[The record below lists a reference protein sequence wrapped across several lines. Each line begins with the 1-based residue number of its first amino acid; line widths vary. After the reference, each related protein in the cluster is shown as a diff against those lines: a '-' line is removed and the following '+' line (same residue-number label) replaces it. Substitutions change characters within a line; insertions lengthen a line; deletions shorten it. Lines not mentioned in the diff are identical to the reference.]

1 MSWSALSDHS
11 QPSSDNTKVGETM
24 TEYSFWIILITL
36 VLLAVLLDRKM
47 KRPALRTWLGF
58 ALIVTSPTLLFGA
71 TRWVTELQ
79 FDSIPVLAFS
89 YGIRLLVTRNSYRL
103 QRNPPPHPLLRA
115 PTMNLAPNF
124 PEDPVMQQLLQ
135 LLHEEIGLPKHKTIR
150 LQTSL
155 NFDLG
160 CDGSEAKQLMEALEQ
175 EFALDL
181 GDYDTYRYFNPPV
194 FDVFLKRRAKGRGE
208 KVPLTI
214 GMLYLA
220 IKTHSWDTQT
230 LENLS

>member
-1 MSWSALSDHS
+1 MSDYTQWTNLLLLLILAAL
-11 QPSSDNTKVGETM
+11 V
-24 TEYSFWIILITL
+24 
-36 VLLAVLLDRKM
+36 DRTIKL
-47 KRPALRTWLGF
+47 PALRKW
-58 ALIVTSPTLLFGA
+58 FG
-71 TRWVTELQ
+71 L
-79 FDSIPVLAFS
+79 
-89 YGIRLLVTRNSYRL
+89 YLLVTG
-103 QRNPPPHPLLRA
+103 PALLFYATSWIREAHLESLPVVAFVIGIGLLSTQNLYCKAKTSHHLTTA

-160 CDGSEAKQLMEALEQ
+160 CDGSEAKQLMETLEQ

-194 FDVFLKRRAKGRGE
+194 FDVFLKRRSKGHGD

>member
-1 MSWSALSDHS
+1 MNHSEWLYLQAALFFALHLLLYF
-11 QPSSDNTKVGETM
+11 K
-24 TEYSFWIILITL
+24 ITVCTLRKRFAATFIVTGL
-36 VLLAVLLDRKM
+36 VLLLWRPHVAILNIQLL
-47 KRPALRTWLGF
+47 PL
-58 ALIVTSPTLLFGA
+58 ALILIGLALF
-71 TRWVTELQ
+71 
-79 FDSIPVLAFS
+79 I
-89 YGIRLLVTRNSYRL
+89 TRNKFRH
-103 QRNPPPHPLLRA
+103 RRIKPPQLLLRA
-115 PTMNLAPNF
+115 PTMNLAPNL

-160 CDGSEAKQLMEALEQ
+160 CDGSDAKQLMEALEQ
-175 EFALDL
+175 AFALDL

-194 FDVFLKRRAKGRGE
+194 FDVFLKRRSKGRGE

>member
-1 MSWSALSDHS
+1 MS
-11 QPSSDNTKVGETM
+11 
-24 TEYSFWIILITL
+24 EYTQWIYLL
-36 VLLAVLLDRKM
+36 LLLALAAIIDRIIKLPVLR
-47 KRPALRTWLGF
+47 
-58 ALIVTSPTLLFGA
+58 
-71 TRWVTELQ
+71 RWVGLC
-79 FDSIPVLAFS
+79 
-89 YGIRLLVTRNSYRL
+89 LLVTGPVLLFYATSWIRGAQLESLPIVVFVTGIGLLSTQNIYCKVKA
-103 QRNPPPHPLLRA
+103 NHPLLRA
-115 PTMNLAPNF
+115 PAMNLAPNF

>member
-1 MSWSALSDHS
+1 MNFCLQLVCFLGIYLLLHYQIIDCTLRKRFALTFLATGLTLTFLLPYVAVILRMPFLPVFIFLIGLALFITRNKYPLRRHRSPHS
-11 QPSSDNTKVGETM
+11 
-24 TEYSFWIILITL
+24 L
-36 VLLAVLLDRKM
+36 
-47 KRPALRTWLGF
+47 LRT
-58 ALIVTSPTLLFGA
+58 
-71 TRWVTELQ
+71 
-79 FDSIPVLAFS
+79 
-89 YGIRLLVTRNSYRL
+89 
-103 QRNPPPHPLLRA
+103 

-150 LQTSL
+150 LQTSI

-181 GDYDTYRYFNPPV
+181 GDFDTYRYFNPPV

-208 KVPLTI
+208 KVPLTL

-220 IKTHSWDTQT
+220 IKTQSWDTQT

>member
-1 MSWSALSDHS
+1 MALYLQSA
-11 QPSSDNTKVGETM
+11 
-24 TEYSFWIILITL
+24 SFLIIYLLLHHQITDPMLRKHFAVTCLTTGLILTF
-36 VLLAVLLDRKM
+36 LLPYVAVILRMPLL
-47 KRPALRTWLGF
+47 PVFVFLIGLALF
-58 ALIVTSPTLLFGA
+58 I
-71 TRWVTELQ
+71 
-79 FDSIPVLAFS
+79 
-89 YGIRLLVTRNSYRL
+89 TRNKYRR
-103 QRNPPPHPLLRA
+103 QRNQPLHPLLRA

-124 PEDPVMQQLLQ
+124 PEDSVMQQLLQ

-160 CDGSEAKQLMEALEQ
+160 CDGSEAKQFMEMLEQ

-181 GDYDTYRYFNPPV
+181 GDYDTYRYFNPPL
-194 FDVFLKRRAKGRGE
+194 FDVFLKRRAKGHGE
-208 KVPLTI
+208 KFPLTI

-220 IKTHSWDTQT
+220 IKTNSWDTQT

>member
-1 MSWSALSDHS
+1 MSEAMTICVQIVAFVALYLVLNH
-11 QPSSDNTKVGETM
+11 QITTP
-24 TEYSFWIILITL
+24 ILRKRFAITL
-36 VLLAVLLDRKM
+36 LA
-47 KRPALRTWLGF
+47 TG
-58 ALIVTSPTLLFGA
+58 VT
-71 TRWVTELQ
+71 
-79 FDSIPVLAFS
+79 LAF
-89 YGIRLLVTRNSYRL
+89 LLPYVAVILKMPLLPVFLFLIGLALFITRNKFRL
-103 QRNPPPHPLLRA
+103 KRDLPLHPLLRA
-115 PTMNLAPNF
+115 PTMNLAPEF

-194 FDVFLKRRAKGRGE
+194 FDVFLKRRAKGRGN

>member
-1 MSWSALSDHS
+1 MTICVQIVAFVALYLVLNH
-11 QPSSDNTKVGETM
+11 QITTP
-24 TEYSFWIILITL
+24 ILRKRFSITL
-36 VLLAVLLDRKM
+36 LA
-47 KRPALRTWLGF
+47 TG
-58 ALIVTSPTLLFGA
+58 IT
-71 TRWVTELQ
+71 
-79 FDSIPVLAFS
+79 LAF
-89 YGIRLLVTRNSYRL
+89 LLPYVAVILKMPLLPVFLFLIGLALFITRNKFRL
-103 QRNPPPHPLLRA
+103 KRDLPLHPLLRA
-115 PTMNLAPNF
+115 PTMNLAPDF

-150 LQTSL
+150 LQTSI

-175 EFALDL
+175 EFVLDL

-194 FDVFLKRRAKGRGE
+194 FDVFLKRRAKGRGN

>member
-1 MSWSALSDHS
+1 MNLYLQLACFLGLYLLLHY
-11 QPSSDNTKVGETM
+11 Q
-24 TEYSFWIILITL
+24 ITDCTL
-36 VLLAVLLDRKM
+36 RK
-47 KRPALRTWLGF
+47 RF
-58 ALIVTSPTLLFGA
+58 ALTFLATGFTLTFLLPYVAVILRMPFLPVFVFLIGLALF
-71 TRWVTELQ
+71 L
-79 FDSIPVLAFS
+79 
-89 YGIRLLVTRNSYRL
+89 TRNQY
-103 QRNPPPHPLLRA
+103 QIHRNRSPHPLQRA
-115 PTMNLAPNF
+115 PTMNLAPNV

-150 LQTSL
+150 LQTSI

-181 GDYDTYRYFNPPV
+181 GDYDAYRYFNPPV

>member
-1 MSWSALSDHS
+1 MNHNQWLYLQTALFLAAYLLLYYKITDC
-11 QPSSDNTKVGETM
+11 TLRKRFAVTFVATGLVFL
-24 TEYSFWIILITL
+24 FWLPYVAIILSIQ
-36 VLLAVLLDRKM
+36 LLPLALFLIGLALFISRNKFRL
-47 KRPALRTWLGF
+47 KR
-58 ALIVTSPTLLFGA
+58 
-71 TRWVTELQ
+71 
-79 FDSIPVLAFS
+79 
-89 YGIRLLVTRNSYRL
+89 NH
-103 QRNPPPHPLLRA
+103 PPHPLLRA

-181 GDYDTYRYFNPPV
+181 GDYDTYRYFNPPG

>member
-1 MSWSALSDHS
+1 MTICVQIVAFVALYLVLNH
-11 QPSSDNTKVGETM
+11 QITTP
-24 TEYSFWIILITL
+24 ILRKRFSITL
-36 VLLAVLLDRKM
+36 LA
-47 KRPALRTWLGF
+47 TG
-58 ALIVTSPTLLFGA
+58 IT
-71 TRWVTELQ
+71 
-79 FDSIPVLAFS
+79 LAF
-89 YGIRLLVTRNSYRL
+89 LLPYVAVILKMPLLPVFLFLIGLALFITRNKFRL
-103 QRNPPPHPLLRA
+103 KRDLPLHPLLRA
-115 PTMNLAPNF
+115 PTMNLAPDF

-194 FDVFLKRRAKGRGE
+194 FDVFLKRRAKGRGN

>member
-1 MSWSALSDHS
+1 MS
-11 QPSSDNTKVGETM
+11 
-24 TEYSFWIILITL
+24 EYTQWIYLL
-36 VLLAVLLDRKM
+36 VLLALAAIIDR
-47 KRPALRTWLGF
+47 
-58 ALIVTSPTLLFGA
+58 IITL
-71 TRWVTELQ
+71 
-79 FDSIPVLAFS
+79 PVLRRWA
-89 YGIRLLVTRNSYRL
+89 GRCLLVTGPVLLFYATSWIRGAQLESLPIIAFVTGIGLLSTQNIYCKVSKVKA
-103 QRNPPPHPLLRA
+103 NHPLLRA

-124 PEDPVMQQLLQ
+124 PDDLVMQQLLQ

-150 LQTSL
+150 LQTSI

-181 GDYDTYRYFNPPV
+181 GDFDTYRYFNPPG

-220 IKTHSWDTQT
+220 IKTHRWDTQT

>member
-1 MSWSALSDHS
+1 MALYLQSA
-11 QPSSDNTKVGETM
+11 
-24 TEYSFWIILITL
+24 SFLLIYLLLHYQITDPMLRKHFAVTFLTTGLILTF
-36 VLLAVLLDRKM
+36 LLPYVAVILRMPLL
-47 KRPALRTWLGF
+47 PVFVFLIGLALF
-58 ALIVTSPTLLFGA
+58 I
-71 TRWVTELQ
+71 
-79 FDSIPVLAFS
+79 
-89 YGIRLLVTRNSYRL
+89 TRNKYRL
-103 QRNPPPHPLLRA
+103 QCNQPLHPLLRA

-194 FDVFLKRRAKGRGE
+194 FDVFLKRRGKGHGD

>member
-1 MSWSALSDHS
+1 MNHNQWLYLQTAL
-11 QPSSDNTKVGETM
+11 
-24 TEYSFWIILITL
+24 
-36 VLLAVLLDRKM
+36 LLAVYLLLYYKITDCTLRK
-47 KRPALRTWLGF
+47 RFAVTFVATGLVFLFWLPYVAIILSIQLLPLALFLIGL
-58 ALIVTSPTLLFGA
+58 ALFI
-71 TRWVTELQ
+71 
-79 FDSIPVLAFS
+79 
-89 YGIRLLVTRNSYRL
+89 TRNKFRL
-103 QRNPPPHPLLRA
+103 KRDRPLHPLLRA

-181 GDYDTYRYFNPPV
+181 GDYDTYRYFNPPG

>member
-1 MSWSALSDHS
+1 MTDYLDWISLTLLFAVAALVE
-11 QPSSDNTKVGETM
+11 K
-24 TEYSFWIILITL
+24 TL
-36 VLLAVLLDRKM
+36 
-47 KRPALRTWLGF
+47 KRPALRKWCG
-58 ALIVTSPTLLFGA
+58 LILVVIAPTLLFCA
-71 TRWVTELQ
+71 TSW
-79 FDSIPVLAFS
+79 
-89 YGIRLLVTRNSYRL
+89 IRASQVESLLVIAFVTGIALLIRQTKYRHPH
-103 QRNPPPHPLLRA
+103 NHPPHPLLRA
-115 PTMNLAPNF
+115 PTMNLAPDL

>member
-1 MSWSALSDHS
+1 MALYL
-11 QPSSDNTKVGETM
+11 QFA
-24 TEYSFWIILITL
+24 SFLIIYWVLHYHITDPLLRKRFAVTCLITGLILTFLLPYVAVILRMPFLPVFVFL
-36 VLLAVLLDRKM
+36 VGLA
-47 KRPALRTWLGF
+47 
-58 ALIVTSPTLLFGA
+58 LF
-71 TRWVTELQ
+71 
-79 FDSIPVLAFS
+79 I
-89 YGIRLLVTRNSYRL
+89 TRNKYRL
-103 QRNPPPHPLLRA
+103 QRNHPPHPLLSA
-115 PTMNLAPNF
+115 PIMNLAPNF
-124 PEDPVMQQLLQ
+124 PEDAVMQQLLQ

-160 CDGSEAKQLMEALEQ
+160 CDGSEAKQLMETLEQ

-194 FDVFLKRRAKGRGE
+194 FDVFLKRRSKGHGD

>member
-1 MSWSALSDHS
+1 M
-11 QPSSDNTKVGETM
+11 V
-24 TEYSFWIILITL
+24 LITGL
-36 VLLAVLLDRKM
+36 SFILERH
-47 KRPALRTWLGF
+47 
-58 ALIVTSPTLLFGA
+58 
-71 TRWVTELQ
+71 E
-79 FDSIPVLAFS
+79 
-89 YGIRLLVTRNSYRL
+89 YR
-103 QRNPPPHPLLRA
+103 RVKPSGPNHPLLRA

-135 LLHEEIGLPKHKTIR
+135 LLHEEIGLPQHKTLR

-160 CDGSEAKQLMEALEQ
+160 CDGSEAKQLIEALEQ

-194 FDVFLKRRAKGRGE
+194 FDVFLKRRSKGHGD
-208 KVPLTI
+208 KVPLTL

>member
-1 MSWSALSDHS
+1 MCFL
-11 QPSSDNTKVGETM
+11 GF
-24 TEYSFWIILITL
+24 YL
-36 VLLAVLLDRKM
+36 VLHYQINDRTLR
-47 KRPALRTWLGF
+47 KRF
-58 ALIVTSPTLLFGA
+58 ALTFLTAGLLLTLLLPYVQVILRLPF
-71 TRWVTELQ
+71 L
-79 FDSIPVLAFS
+79 PVFLFLIGLALF
-89 YGIRLLVTRNSYRL
+89 ITRNTHRS
-103 QRNPPPHPLLRA
+103 QRNHSPHPFLRA

-124 PEDPVMQQLLQ
+124 PEDPVMRQLLQ
-135 LLHEEIGLPKHKTIR
+135 LLHEEIGLPKHKTLR

-220 IKTHSWDTQT
+220 IKTNSWDTQT

>member
-1 MSWSALSDHS
+1 MNHS
-11 QPSSDNTKVGETM
+11 QWLYLQTALFFALYWLLYYKITHCTLRKRLAVTFIVTGLALL
-24 TEYSFWIILITL
+24 FWLPYVAIILNIQ
-36 VLLAVLLDRKM
+36 LLPL
-47 KRPALRTWLGF
+47 ALILIGF
-58 ALIVTSPTLLFGA
+58 ALFI
-71 TRWVTELQ
+71 
-79 FDSIPVLAFS
+79 
-89 YGIRLLVTRNSYRL
+89 TRNKFRL
-103 QRNPPPHPLLRA
+103 HRNHPPHPLLRA

-124 PEDPVMQQLLQ
+124 PEDAAMQQLLQ
-135 LLHEEIGLPKHKTIR
+135 RLHEEIGLPKHKTIS
-150 LQTSL
+150 LQTSI

-181 GDYDTYRYFNPPV
+181 GDFDTYRYFNPPV
-194 FDVFLKRRAKGRGE
+194 FDVFLKRRAKGRGV
-208 KVPLTI
+208 KVPLTL

>member
-1 MSWSALSDHS
+1 MSEAMTICVQIVAFVALYLVLNH
-11 QPSSDNTKVGETM
+11 QITTP
-24 TEYSFWIILITL
+24 ILRKRFSITL
-36 VLLAVLLDRKM
+36 LA
-47 KRPALRTWLGF
+47 TG
-58 ALIVTSPTLLFGA
+58 VT
-71 TRWVTELQ
+71 
-79 FDSIPVLAFS
+79 LAF
-89 YGIRLLVTRNSYRL
+89 LLPYVAVILKMPLLPVFLFLIGLALFITRNKFRL
-103 QRNPPPHPLLRA
+103 KRDLPLHPLLRA
-115 PTMNLAPNF
+115 PTMNLAPDF

-175 EFALDL
+175 EFVLDL

-194 FDVFLKRRAKGRGE
+194 FDVFLKRRAKGRGN